1 MQAHAEL
8 TVGPPGRPG
17 RGYRVERMV
26 QAAPVGW
33 RLTPDAVYLIGTS
46 GGPVGDDRIRVDV
59 DVRPGATLT
68 VRSTA
73 AMVVWR
79 GWGTTHDIRVRI
91 GAGASLDWRPEPTV
105 TTGGCDH
112 RQTVTLQLEGT
123 ATVRW
128 REVLV
133 LGREK
138 EPTGALVTALSADID
153 GVPVVRHS
161 LAVGAGAPGWDGPAV
176 VGPARVVGLE
186 LLAGAPLPRLP
197 AGAGPGWAR
206 HPLEAPASLT
216 VAAGATTT
224 EVDAALAAATGITAG
239 WPPPA
244 GRPAPAGV
252 R

>member
-1 MQAHAEL
+1 M
-8 TVGPPGRPG
+8 
-17 RGYRVERMV
+17 
-26 QAAPVGW
+26 
-33 RLTPDAVYLIGTS
+33 
-46 GGPVGDDRIRVDV
+46 
-59 DVRPGATLT
+59 
-68 VRSTA
+68 
-73 AMVVWR
+73 
-79 GWGTTHDIRVRI
+79 
-91 GAGASLDWRPEPTV
+91 
-105 TTGGCDH
+105 
-112 RQTVTLQLEGT
+112 
-123 ATVRW
+123 
-128 REVLV
+128 
-133 LGREK
+133 
-138 EPTGALVTALSADID
+138 
-153 GVPVVRHS
+153 RHS

-216 VAAGATTT
+216 VAAAATTT